1 MSVYKSKT
9 SPFWRYDFRLSNRRF
24 HGSTKRKSKTE
35 ARAFVESL
43 RAQILSGDHGK
54 PELTIDQAAALYF
67 EQKGGDAT
75 TEYQLA
81 NIIRIYGPDALLSE
95 ITDKRVAAGIMKRRG
110 EKHRSYKKKAVL
122 VSSASVNR
130 ETSLLRRVIRRAQK
144 QGFAVGVVDWNDHL
158 LKEAPERDPILTL
171 DQEVRLIEEAAD
183 HLKDPIRFTL
193 ITGKRLAEVIKL
205 DWSQVDLQ
213 GRSMVFRVKG
223 GKLSRIPII
232 DAVFSILLRQG
243 PRENGPVFKYQ
254 GKRINSFRTA
264 WAGAKRRAGVSIRW
278 HDLRHIAASRMV
290 AAGVDISIVKE
301 ILAHSEIK
309 TTMRYVHHQPDAL
322 ASAME
327 RGIGANSREIP
338 EVESGNGS

>member
-1 MSVYKSKT
+1 MSVYKSGT
-9 SPFWRYDFRLSNRRF
+9 SPFWRYDFRLGSRRF
-24 HGSTKRKSKTE
+24 HGSTKRTTKTE

-43 RAQILSGDHGK
+43 KAQIRSGDHGK

-67 EQKGGDAT
+67 DQKGGDAT
-75 TEYQLA
+75 TEYQLH
-81 NIIRIYGPDALLSE
+81 NLIRIYGGDTLLSE
-95 ITDKRVAAGIMKRRG
+95 IDDKRVAAGVMKRRG
-110 EKHRSYKKKAVL
+110 EKHRKYKRKAIL
-122 VSSASVNR
+122 ISSASVNR

-144 QGFAVGVVDWNDHL
+144 QGFAVASVDWNDHL
-158 LKEAPERDPILTL
+158 LKEAPERDPILTS
-171 DQEVRLIEEAAD
+171 DQESRLIHEAAD
-183 HLKDPIRFTL
+183 HLKDPIQFTL
-193 ITGKRLAEVIKL
+193 ITGKRLAEVIKM

-232 DAVFSILLRQG
+232 DAVFAILVRQG
-243 PRENGPVFKYQ
+243 PKETGPVFRYQ
-254 GKRINSFRTA
+254 GRRINSFRTA
-264 WAGAKRRAGVSIRW
+264 WTAAKRRAGVSLRW

-301 ILAHSEIK
+301 ILAHTEIK

-338 EVESGNGS
+338 EVGSGKGS